1 MMNRVYPND
10 RTEFVV
16 CFAER
21 ARNPLRS
28 DGRQGMINDI
38 LLFVC
43 SCACVCP
50 LLTFQVYFCYL
61 PFVGVVVIAAAL
73 RDVTVAVVGYYT
85 YSAIVD
91 YLGILY

>member
-1 MMNRVYPND
+1 MIFYCLSVA
-10 RTEFVV
+10 V
-16 CFAER
+16 R
-21 ARNPLRS
+21 ASALP
-28 DGRQGMINDI
+28 
-38 LLFVC
+38 
-43 SCACVCP
+43 
-50 LLTFQVYFCYL
+50 TFQVYFCYL

>member
-43 SCACVCP
+43 AVRASAA

-61 PFVGVVVIAAAL
+61 PFVGVVVAAAL